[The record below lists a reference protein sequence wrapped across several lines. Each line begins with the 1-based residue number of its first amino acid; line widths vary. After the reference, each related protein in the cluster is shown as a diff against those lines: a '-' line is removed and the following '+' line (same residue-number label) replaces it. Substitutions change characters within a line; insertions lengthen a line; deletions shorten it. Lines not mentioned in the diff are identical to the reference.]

1 MLNYAVRR
9 LLLGLLVMF
18 AVSLI
23 AFTLTNVATDPARA
37 IAGPGATEADVAAVR
52 KAYRFDRPVAARYV
66 EWLGNSIRGDL
77 GVSYRQQRPVL
88 QVVTERLPVTLAL
101 GCAALLFA
109 ICLSL
114 PLGILGALRP
124 NSWIDQA
131 AMVLALLGQ
140 AMPTFW
146 FALLGIVLF
155 SVNLQWL
162 PASGSSTWTCFVL
175 PAVALGYYA
184 APTMMR
190 LTRAGMIEVL
200 QADYIRTA
208 RAKGLREGAVVFKH
222 ALRNA
227 ILPVVSVAA
236 VQFGFM
242 LGGSVVIET
251 IFAMQGV
258 GYLAWES
265 ITQADLPVVQ
275 AIVVMAAT
283 FYVVL
288 TLGADFLNAWLNPR
302 IRVG

>member
-18 AVSLI
+18 TVSLI

-52 KAYRFDRPVAARYV
+52 KAYRFDRPVAARYA
-66 EWLGNSIRGDL
+66 EWLSNSIRGDL
-77 GVSYRQQRPVL
+77 GMSYRQQRPVL

-124 NSWIDQA
+124 NSWIDQV

-146 FALLGIVLF
+146 FALLGILLF

-162 PASGSSTWTCFVL
+162 PASGSNTWTCFIL

-200 QADYIRTA
+200 EADYIRTA
-208 RAKGLREGAVVFKH
+208 RAKGLRSSSVIFKH

-227 ILPVVSVAA
+227 MLPVVSVAA

>member
-124 NSWIDQA
+124 NSWIAQA